1 MARTAEGRALTRMH
15 TKQQLALRAKVT
27 TEVMRLYA
35 IWSLKDEASFLRFQ
49 DAMVVLVQLRAIES
63 ATLAASYYE
72 QFRAVDA
79 PGRAARTAARVALAA
94 PPAAAQI
101 RTAVSATARA
111 GVFRALRAGKPYE
124 AAMQNGLVEVS
135 GAVSRLVLQSGRD
148 TIQEELLRD
157 PAALGWARVASA
169 NACAFCAMLA
179 SRGPVYKEETVDFE
193 AHDHCTCGSEP
204 VYEGAQWPPNSKA
217 FDSLWRDAAQEFGHS
232 PSVKEWRQFYEGRVP
247 EA

>member
-1 MARTAEGRALTRMH
+1 MARTSEGRALTRMH

-35 IWSLKDEASFLRFQ
+35 LWDLKDKQSFQRFQ
-49 DAMVVLVQLRAIES
+49 NAMVVVAQLRAIES

-79 PGRAARTAARVALAA
+79 PARAARAASRVALAA
-94 PPAAAQI
+94 PPVAEQI
-101 RTAVSATARA
+101 RASVSATARA

-124 AAMQNGLVEVS
+124 VAMQNGLVEVS
-135 GAVSRLVLQSGRD
+135 GAVSRLALQGGRD
-148 TIQEELLRD
+148 TIEQAVMRD
-157 PAALGWARVASA
+157 PSALGWARVASA
-169 NACAFCAMLA
+169 NACGFCAMLA

-204 VYEGAQWPPNSKA
+204 VYEGAEWPPNSKEYQ
-217 FDSLWRDAAQEFGHS
+217 DLWYDNHGSLKDFRAA
-232 PSVKEWRQFYEGRVP
+232 VEGRTQ
-247 EA
+247 